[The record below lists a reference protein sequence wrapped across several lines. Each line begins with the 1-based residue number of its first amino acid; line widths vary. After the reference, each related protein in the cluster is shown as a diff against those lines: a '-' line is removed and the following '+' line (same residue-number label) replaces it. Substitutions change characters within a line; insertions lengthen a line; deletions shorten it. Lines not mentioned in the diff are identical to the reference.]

1 MRIIQAKTIT
11 DTISK
16 MCIKAA
22 HELPSDVLLAIKK
35 THKKEN
41 GLAKNIID
49 LMLEN
54 AKIAK
59 KELYPLCQDTGT
71 TVLFVEIG
79 TEVFI
84 KGNLTKAINAGVKKG
99 YKEGYLRKSIV
110 KDPLFKR
117 KNTEDNTPAV
127 IHYSFKDGNKIKIS
141 LLLKGAGSENKSV
154 LKMFAPSASLQDIK
168 DFILSAVKN
177 AGASACPPFVIGI
190 GIGGNFEKSAE
201 LAKKALLRKINVFN
215 KNKTY
220 AKVEK
225 DLLKEINKTKIGP
238 QGLGGKISALG
249 VFIEEAP
256 CHTASLPIAVNISC
270 HSSRHITEVL

>member
-35 THKKEN
+35 TYKKEN
-41 GLAKNIID
+41 GLSKNIIG

-54 AKIAK
+54 AQIAK

-79 TEVFI
+79 TEVFV

-110 KDPLFKR
+110 KDPLFIR

-154 LKMFAPSASLQDIK
+154 LKMFAPSATVQDIK
-168 DFILSAVKN
+168 DFILSVVKN

-201 LAKKALLRKINVFN
+201 LAKKALLRKINSLN

-220 AKVEK
+220 AKLEK

-256 CHTASLPIAVNISC
+256 CHTASLPVAVNISC

>member
-1 MRIIQAKTIT
+1 MRVIEAKTIT
-11 DTISK
+11 DIVK
-16 MCIKAA
+16 QMCIKAA
-22 HELPSDVLLAIKK
+22 HNLPADILLAIKK
-35 THKKEN
+35 TQKQEK
-41 GLAKNIID
+41 GLAKQITT

-79 TEVFI
+79 NEIFV
-84 KGNLTKAINAGVKKG
+84 KGNLTKAINEGVKKG
-99 YKEGYLRKSIV
+99 YTEGYLRKSIV

-117 KNTEDNTPAV
+117 KNTQDNTPAV
-127 IHYSFKDGNKIKIS
+127 IHYSFKNGNKIKIS

-154 LKMFAPSASLQDIK
+154 LKMFAPSATLKDIK
-168 DFILSAVKN
+168 DFVLDSVKN

-190 GIGGNFEKSAE
+190 GIGGNFENCAE
-201 LAKKALLRKINVFN
+201 LSKKALLRKIGSAN
-215 KNKTY
+215 KNKDY
-220 AKVEK
+220 NSLEK

-238 QGLGGKISALG
+238 QGLGGNISALG
-249 VFIEEAP
+249 IFIEEAP
-256 CHTASLPIAVNISC
+256 CHTASLPVAINISC

>member
-1 MRIIQAKTIT
+1 MRVIEAKKIT
-11 DTISK
+11 NLVKK

-35 THKKEN
+35 SQTKQK
-41 GLAKNIID
+41 GLAKYLTA

-71 TVLFVEIG
+71 SVFFVEIG
-79 TEVFI
+79 TKLFI
-84 KGNLTKAINAGVKKG
+84 KGNITKAIQEGVKQG

-117 KNTEDNTPAV
+117 KNTNDNTPAI
-127 IHYSFKDGNKIKIS
+127 IHYSFKEGDKLKIS
-141 LLLKGAGSENKSV
+141 LLLKGAGSENKSA
-154 LKMFAPSASLQDIK
+154 LKMFAPSATIKDIK
-168 DFILSAVKN
+168 DFVLSTVKT
-177 AGASACPPFVIGI
+177 AGASACPPFIIGI
-190 GIGGNFEKSAE
+190 GIGGNFETCTL
-201 LAKKALLRKINVFN
+201 LAKKALLRKINNFN
-215 KNKTY
+215 KNKLY
-220 AKVEK
+220 AALEK

-238 QGLGGKISALG
+238 QGLGGNISALG

-256 CHTASLPIAVNISC
+256 CHTASLPVGVNISC